1 MTGNVQRETVDLLAI
16 AAHRDD
22 VELTCGGTLAK
33 AVRAGHRVGIVDL
46 TQGEMGTRGD
56 AATRAAEAERA
67 ARTLGVHVRRNA
79 GMRDAHLANDEAS
92 RKTVVALIRRL
103 QPRVVI
109 LPFPVGRHPDHRVAS
124 ELGRDACFLAGL
136 AKYAPDERLGAH
148 RPHKIL
154 YALAY
159 REDPLK
165 PTFVV
170 DISDTFETK
179 MQAIHCYASQ
189 FGGAKA
195 AGEVFPTGQDLY
207 ELIRVQSAHYGS
219 LIRRR
224 YGEPFY
230 TAETQEVTDVLQLGV
245 QSM

>member
-1 MTGNVQRETVDLLAI
+1 MTGNEQRETVDLLAI

-33 AVRAGHRVGIVDL
+33 AARAGHRVGIVDL

-67 ARTLGVHVRRNA
+67 ATVLGAHVRINA
-79 GMRDAHLANDEAS
+79 ELRDAHIHNDDAS
-92 RKTVVALIRRL
+92 REKVVALIRRL
-103 QPRVVI
+103 KPRVVI
-109 LPFPVGRHPDHRVAS
+109 LPFPVGRHPDHRIAS
-124 ELGRDACFLAGL
+124 ELGRDACFLSGL
-136 AKYAPDERLGAH
+136 AKYAPQTGDAH
-148 RPHKIL
+148 RPHKVL
-154 YALAY
+154 YSLAY
-159 REDPLK
+159 REDPVK

-179 MQAIHCYASQ
+179 MQAIRCYASQ
-189 FGGAKA
+189 FDGAKA

-219 LIRRR
+219 LIRKR

-230 TAETQEVTDVLQLGV
+230 TAETQEVDDVLQLGV
-245 QSM
+245 RSL

>member
-1 MTGNVQRETVDLLAI
+1 MSELVDLLAI

-22 VELTCGGTLAK
+22 AELTCGGTLAK
-33 AVRAGHRVGIVDL
+33 AAKAGHRVGIVDL

-56 AATRAAEAERA
+56 AKTRAAEAERA
-67 ARTLGVHVRRNA
+67 AQTLGVTLRLNA
-79 GMRDAHLANDEAS
+79 QLRDAHLANDEPS
-92 RKTVVALIRRL
+92 RAALVALIRRTR
-103 QPRVVI
+103 PRVVI

-124 ELGRDACFLAGL
+124 ELGRDACYLAGL
-136 AKYAPDERLGAH
+136 SKYEPGRGGDAH
-148 RPHKIL
+148 RPFKLL

-159 REDPLK
+159 REDPVK

-170 DISDTFETK
+170 DISDVFETK
-179 MQAIHCYASQ
+179 MQAIRCYASQ
-189 FGGAKA
+189 FDGAKA

-207 ELIRVQSAHYGS
+207 ELIRIQSAHYGS

-230 TAETQEVTDVLQLGV
+230 AAETHEVDDVLQLGV
-245 QSM
+245 QSI

>member
-1 MTGNVQRETVDLLAI
+1 MSEQVDLLAI

-33 AVRAGHRVGIVDL
+33 AARAGHRVGIIDL

-56 AATRAAEAERA
+56 AKTRAAEAERA
-67 ARTLGVHVRRNA
+67 AQTLGVTLRRNA
-79 GMRDAHLANDEAS
+79 AMRDAHLANDETS
-92 RKTVVALIRRL
+92 RGVVVELIRQMR
-103 QPRVVI
+103 PRVVI
-109 LPFPVGRHPDHRVAS
+109 LPFPVGRHPDHRIAS
-124 ELGRDACFLAGL
+124 ELGRDACYLAGL
-136 AKYAPDERLGAH
+136 AKYQPERGGEAH
-148 RPHKIL
+148 RPYKLL

-159 REDPLK
+159 REDPVK

-170 DISDTFETK
+170 DISDVFETK
-179 MQAIHCYASQ
+179 MQAIRCYGSQ
-189 FGGAKA
+189 FDGARA
-195 AGEVFPTGQDLY
+195 AGEVYPTGQDLY

-230 TAETQEVTDVLQLGV
+230 TAETQEVDDVLRLGV
-245 QSM
+245 QSI

>member
-1 MTGNVQRETVDLLAI
+1 MSEPVDLLAI

-33 AVRAGHRVGIVDL
+33 AVRAGHRVGIIDL

-67 ARTLGVHVRRNA
+67 AKTLGVALRLNA
-79 GMRDAHLANDEAS
+79 GMRDAQLTNDEPS
-92 RKTVVALIRRL
+92 REAIVALIRRTK
-103 QPRVVI
+103 PKVVI
-109 LPFPVGRHPDHRVAS
+109 LPFPVGRHPDHRVAA
-124 ELGRDACFLAGL
+124 ELGRDACYLAGL
-136 AKYAPDERLGAH
+136 AKYAPGKGGEAH
-148 RPHKIL
+148 RPYKLL

-159 REDPLK
+159 REDPVK

-170 DISDTFETK
+170 DISDVFEKK
-179 MQAIHCYASQ
+179 MEAIRCY
-189 FGGAKA
+189 
-195 AGEVFPTGQDLY
+195 GEVFPTGQDLY

-219 LIRRR
+219 LIRRQ

-230 TAETQEVTDVLQLGV
+230 TAETQEVDDVLDLGV
-245 QSM
+245 QSI

>member
-1 MTGNVQRETVDLLAI
+1 MNDGQTVDILAI

-33 AVRAGHRVGIVDL
+33 AAKAGHRVGILDL

-67 ARTLGVHVRRNA
+67 AKTLGVALRLNA
-79 GMRDAHLANDEAS
+79 GMRDAHLEDNEAS
-92 RKTVVALIRRL
+92 RKTVVEIIRRMR
-103 QPRVVI
+103 PRVVI
-109 LPFPVGRHPDHRVAS
+109 LPFSVGRHPDHRIAS
-124 ELGRDACFLAGL
+124 ELGRDACYLAGL
-136 AKYAPDERLGAH
+136 AKYEPGKGGEAH
-148 RPHKIL
+148 RPYKLL

-159 REDPLK
+159 REDPVK

-170 DISDTFETK
+170 DISDVFETK
-179 MQAIHCYASQ
+179 MDAIRCYASQ
-189 FGGAKA
+189 FTGAKA
-195 AGEVFPTGQDLY
+195 AGEIHPTGQDLY

-230 TAETQEVTDVLQLGV
+230 TAETQEVDDVLKLGV
-245 QSM
+245 QSI